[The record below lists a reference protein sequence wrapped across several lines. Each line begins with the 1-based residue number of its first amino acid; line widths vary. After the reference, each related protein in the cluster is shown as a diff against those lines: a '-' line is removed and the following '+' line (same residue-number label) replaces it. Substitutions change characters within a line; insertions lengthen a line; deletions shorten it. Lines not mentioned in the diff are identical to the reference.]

1 MSLLVSSLYRPKS
14 FFNLVLLGFVLVTM
28 PLIAGMIAGGVYVD
42 RLLVQSEFAVY
53 RASQAS
59 QVIRAML
66 EELPDMERNA
76 RQYVVLKDE
85 VLLHNYTE
93 RHEKFR
99 KNASDLGELADADVL
114 RSQLDELIAR
124 EDGVFQYVTA
134 VSSAKAKAAEK
145 KLPIEKGQVQKQA
158 RADKVEDFNLETA
171 FVSLNELAQ
180 SLKQESHG
188 WISNQVLLL
197 QSMAGKTKRVLIWQT
212 LLLGGAT
219 LIVAIFLSSRITR
232 PIRQVDAAIRQ
243 LGDGEF
249 ANEISIR
256 GPRDIQ
262 ILGER
267 LDWLRH
273 RLLELEEKKGA
284 FLRHVSH
291 ELKTPLTAMR
301 EGTAL
306 LAEGLLGKL
315 SQPQKEI
322 TDVLQR
328 NTLVLQRMI
337 ENLLNFNMV
346 QAKRTVLSIGD
357 VRLEEIVADVTADHK
372 LAMMA
377 KKLRLNSQC
386 RKVRMQG
393 DREKLRVVIDNL
405 LSNAIK
411 YSPDNTELIIHLR
424 SDGKNAVLDVLDRGP
439 GVKPEEQDRVFDA
452 FYRGNSTPKSDIRG
466 SGLGLSI
473 AKEFVDLHQGVI
485 EVISEERPGAHFRV
499 TLPVQ
504 AAQAVA

>member
-1 MSLLVSSLYRPKS
+1 MSSPISSIYRPKS
-14 FFNLVLLGFVLVTM
+14 FFSLVLLGFGLVTL
-28 PLIAGMIAGGVYVD
+28 PLISGMVAGGVYVD
-42 RLLVQSEFAVY
+42 RMLVQSEFTVY
-53 RASQAS
+53 RAAQAS

-66 EELPDMERNA
+66 EELPDMERNS

-85 VLLHNYTE
+85 VLLQNYIE

-99 KNASDLGELADADVL
+99 KSASDLSDLAEGEVL
-114 RSQLDELIAR
+114 RSQLAELIAR
-124 EDGVFQYVTA
+124 EDGVFRYVTA
-134 VSSAKAKAAEK
+134 VSAAKAKAAEK
-145 KLPIEKGQVQKQA
+145 LPPKQQDQVQKQA
-158 RADKVEDFNLETA
+158 RADKAEDFNLEKA
-171 FVSLNELAQ
+171 FVTLNELAQ
-180 SLKQESHG
+180 SLKQESHS
-188 WISNQVLLL
+188 WIGNQVLLL
-197 QSMAGKTKRVLIWQT
+197 QVMAGKTKRVLIWQT
-212 LLLGGAT
+212 MLLGAAT
-219 LIVAIFLSSRITR
+219 LIVAVFLSSRITR

-249 ANEISIR
+249 AQEIIVR
-256 GPRDIQ
+256 GPRDMQ

-315 SQPQKEI
+315 SQPQQEI
-322 TDVLQR
+322 TELLQR
-328 NTLVLQRMI
+328 NTLLLQRMI

-377 KKLRLNSQC
+377 KRLRLNLQC

-405 LSNAIK
+405 MSNAIK
-411 YSPDNTELIIHLR
+411 YSPDNTELTIQLR

-439 GVKPEEQDRVFDA
+439 GVNPEEREKVFEA
-452 FYRGNSTPKSDIRG
+452 FFRGNATPKSDIRG

-473 AKEFVDLHQGVI
+473 AKEFVALHQGVI
-485 EVISEERPGAHFRV
+485 EVIPQERPGAHFRV

-504 AAQAVA
+504 IAQAVA